1 MVKQGENMKMDL
13 EGRPYL
19 TQYSDDGFIDCV
31 FRIMNL
37 TETKTSYKF
46 HMTSSFN
53 GEILGLN
60 AEVIKSMEGGLD
72 NDMHLIQE
80 HVYRAGVILFR
91 SGIESDNLLN
101 SLSHLY
107 QLPFKKQHKMREV
120 ESFTAIAL
128 HQGNLNMREEQV
140 RIKIFG
146 RDDEEQYDL
155 DKDYNESFF
164 NLDLKNGF
172 VYWNEK
178 DESYRES
185 LINGLSEENCSYNR
199 NNTFL

>member
-155 DKDYNESFF
+155 DQDYNESFF

>member
-164 NLDLKNGF
+164 NLNLKNGF

>member
-1 MVKQGENMKMDL
+1 MVRQGENMKMDS

-19 TQYSDDGFIDCV
+19 TQFSEDGFIDCV
-31 FRIMNL
+31 FRIERL
-37 TETKTSYKF
+37 IETKSSYQF
-46 HMTSSFN
+46 HMISSLD
-53 GEILGLN
+53 GEPIGLN
-60 AEVIKSMEGGLD
+60 AEVVKSMEGGFD
-72 NDMHLIQE
+72 NEMHIIKE
-80 HVYRAGVILFR
+80 HVYRRGVILSR

-101 SLSHLY
+101 SLSRLY
-107 QLPFKKQHKMREV
+107 QLPFTKQYKMRQV
-120 ESFTAIAL
+120 EPFTAIAL
-128 HQGNLNMREEQV
+128 QQGSLNMLEEYI

-164 NLDLKNGF
+164 NLDLKQGF

-185 LINGLSEENCSYNR
+185 LINGLSE
-199 NNTFL
+199 

>member
-1 MVKQGENMKMDL
+1 MKMDL

>member
-1 MVKQGENMKMDL
+1 MRQGETMKMDS

-19 TQYSDDGFIDCV
+19 TQFSEDGFIDCV

-80 HVYRAGVILFR
+80 HVYRAGVILSR

-107 QLPFKKQHKMREV
+107 QLPFKKQHKMREI

-164 NLDLKNGF
+164 NLDIKNGF

-185 LINGLSEENCSYNR
+185 FINGLSE
-199 NNTFL
+199 

>member
-1 MVKQGENMKMDL
+1 MKMDS

-19 TQYSDDGFIDCV
+19 TQFSEDGFIDCV

-60 AEVIKSMEGGLD
+60 AEVIKSMEGSLD

-80 HVYRAGVILFR
+80 HVYRAGVILSR

-107 QLPFKKQHKMREV
+107 QLPFKKQYKMREV
-120 ESFTAIAL
+120 EPFTAIAL
-128 HQGNLNMREEQV
+128 HQGNLNMREEQI

-164 NLDLKNGF
+164 NLDIKNGF

-185 LINGLSEENCSYNR
+185 LINGLSE
-199 NNTFL
+199 